1 MNSIFISGHR
11 GTTIKSIENTK
22 EAFEYCIKNK
32 IDYIEFDVR
41 KTEDEQLIIFH
52 DKKINRLLN
61 GSGNIEK
68 YTLKE
73 LQNFSYK
80 NGQKI
85 QNLEELFNQIQK
97 KCRLMLEIKS
107 HGIARKVIETIH
119 QFGYKKDEILI
130 QSFFPRE
137 IMDCYKLD
145 DQYDYGLCLPFTFKI
160 IPFQKKKVASWVYNK
175 LIKPYPVNWVNIDGL
190 FLYDEICGEL
200 NNNNINII
208 LGAKNPEKYLSK
220 LEKWNI
226 KIVNSNDPVHFKNIF
241 HSKNFS

>member
-73 LQNFSYK
+73 LQKFSYK

-85 QNLEELFNQIQK
+85 QNLEEFFNQIQK

-137 IMDCYKLD
+137 IMDCW
-145 DQYDYGLCLPFTFKI
+145 I
-160 IPFQKKKVASWVYNK
+160 IS
-175 LIKPYPVNWVNIDGL
+175 L
-190 FLYDEICGEL
+190 
-200 NNNNINII
+200 
-208 LGAKNPEKYLSK
+208 
-220 LEKWNI
+220 
-226 KIVNSNDPVHFKNIF
+226 
-241 HSKNFS
+241 